1 MGLFSRLKKVF
12 KVKRAHEPQPCVP
25 LRNTAIT
32 AQIHP
37 HRLDETPGGADA
49 IDEGRK
55 EAGRREKKKK
65 RFWRC
70 RLLHFFHRRAGTYNV
85 AKAEKVNL
93 AGSFLRLTDEPP
105 ASEVLPA
112 VEEQLE
118 QDVLQHQDIHTPVS
132 LTEEDKAEE
141 LDKDQTFLQHMPIA
155 EIHDLHEAPTS
166 EVLPAVEEQLEQD
179 VLQPQDVHTP
189 VSLTEEDKAED
200 LDKDQTSLQQ
210 IVEIHDLGEA
220 PVSEVLPAPEEQL
233 EQDVLQPQDVHTP
246 DNSSGE
252 DEAEE
257 PDNSHIFWLYEFD
270 HKLGEGGYVHAG
282 TRCKDGLKVA
292 LKIAD
297 KTPDMRYI
305 RVPGHPRWLPI
316 EIGLTLMANNGPSV
330 LQIIKILDW
339 QDDPDHYVMVLE
351 RPMPSMSMFN
361 FMKLRQR
368 LDEKMA
374 RHVMLQV
381 IHAANICCER
391 GVFHR
396 DIKLENLLVNPDTLE
411 VKLID
416 FGCGTLMKDS
426 AYIAFNGTE
435 MFCPPEFDVD
445 GRYHAKP
452 ATVWSLGFL
461 LFVMLY
467 GYYPDDKDLHR
478 ISENDW
484 SEPDLS
490 QECCRMICDCLQPDP
505 QRRLILEEMQLHD
518 WFTVME

>member
-49 IDEGRK
+49 IDDGRK

-200 LDKDQTSLQQ
+200 LDK
-210 IVEIHDLGEA
+210 G
-220 PVSEVLPAPEEQL
+220 
-233 EQDVLQPQDVHTP
+233 
-246 DNSSGE
+246 
-252 DEAEE
+252 
-257 PDNSHIFWLYEFD
+257 HIFWLYEFD

-282 TRCKDGLKVA
+282 TRCKDGLK
-292 LKIAD
+292 
-297 KTPDMRYI
+297 
-305 RVPGHPRWLPI
+305 PGHPRRLPI

-330 LQIIKILDW
+330 LPIIKILDW

-368 LDEKMA
+368 LDEKIA

-416 FGCGTLMKDS
+416 FGCGTFMKDS
-426 AYIAFNGTE
+426 AYMAFNGTE

-467 GYYPDDKDLHR
+467 GYYPDDRDLHR
-478 ISENDW
+478 ISEKDW

-490 QECCRMICDCLQPDP
+490 QEYCRMIYDCLQPDP

>member
-49 IDEGRK
+49 IDDGRK

-85 AKAEKVNL
+85 AKAEK
-93 AGSFLRLTDEPP
+93 
-105 ASEVLPA
+105 
-112 VEEQLE
+112 
-118 QDVLQHQDIHTPVS
+118 
-132 LTEEDKAEE
+132 
-141 LDKDQTFLQHMPIA
+141 
-155 EIHDLHEAPTS
+155 IHDLHEAPTS

-200 LDKDQTSLQQ
+200 LDK
-210 IVEIHDLGEA
+210 G
-220 PVSEVLPAPEEQL
+220 
-233 EQDVLQPQDVHTP
+233 
-246 DNSSGE
+246 
-252 DEAEE
+252 
-257 PDNSHIFWLYEFD
+257 
-270 HKLGEGGYVHAG
+270 
-282 TRCKDGLKVA
+282 
-292 LKIAD
+292 KI
-297 KTPDMRYI
+297 T
-305 RVPGHPRWLPI
+305 PGHPRRLPI

-330 LQIIKILDW
+330 LPIIKILDW

-368 LDEKMA
+368 LDEKIA

-416 FGCGTLMKDS
+416 FGCGTFMKDS
-426 AYIAFNGTE
+426 AYMAFNGTE

-467 GYYPDDKDLHR
+467 GYYPDDRDLHR
-478 ISENDW
+478 ISEKDW

-490 QECCRMICDCLQPDP
+490 QEYCRMIYDCLQPDP

-518 WFTVME
+518 WFTVLRLESKIC

>member
-141 LDKDQTFLQHMPIA
+141 LDKDQT
-155 EIHDLHEAPTS
+155 
-166 EVLPAVEEQLEQD
+166 
-179 VLQPQDVHTP
+179 
-189 VSLTEEDKAED
+189 
-200 LDKDQTSLQQ
+200 SLQQ

-220 PVSEVLPAPEEQL
+220 PVSENLPAPEEQL

-391 GVFHR
+391 GVFQR

-461 LFVMLY
+461 LFMMLY